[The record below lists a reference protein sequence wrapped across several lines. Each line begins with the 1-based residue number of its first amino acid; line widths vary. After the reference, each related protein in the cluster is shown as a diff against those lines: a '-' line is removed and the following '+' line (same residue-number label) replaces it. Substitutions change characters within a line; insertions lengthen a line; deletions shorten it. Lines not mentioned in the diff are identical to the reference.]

1 MTDVPA
7 QSAYQGRLTVGPEGL
22 TLAEDSGGS
31 PSRDLLS
38 LAYRQVEDSL
48 VEHPLLEPVLACF
61 SS

>member
-1 MTDVPA
+1 MTNVPA
-7 QSAYQGRLTVGPEGL
+7 QSGGQGRLAVGPVVL

-31 PSRDLLS
+31 LSRDLLS